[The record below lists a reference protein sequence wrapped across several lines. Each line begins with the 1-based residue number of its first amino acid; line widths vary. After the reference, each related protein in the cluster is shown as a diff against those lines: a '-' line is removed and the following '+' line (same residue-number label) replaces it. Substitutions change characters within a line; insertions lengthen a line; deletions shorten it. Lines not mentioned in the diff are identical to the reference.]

1 MRNTDSDRDSLHGHM
16 LLVRMKLAAGLA
28 ILHGTTNVSDVL
40 WEASGHVIDLS
51 TATLDIVLEHA
62 RKKAAKEATA
72 KGHAAA
78 IADEVKE
85 ERKLV
90 QVARRI
96 GSYVAR
102 NSRDGTARHA
112 RQSNSRWG
120 GIRRWSMAESRRQST
135 SDTSRN
141 GKTTRSQAGD
151 NYLFYVPGR

>member
-1 MRNTDSDRDSLHGHM
+1 M

-51 TATLDIVLEHA
+51 TATLGIVLEHA

-96 GSYVAR
+96 GTFVAKNGGSGGVPR
-102 NSRDGTARHA
+102 NSIRQGLGRDKAWAVTGIAKAIDLGYIELREGEHPI
-112 RQSNSRWG
+112 NSG
-120 GIRRWSMAESRRQST
+120 QPVDYFVA
-135 SDTSRN
+135 
-141 GKTTRSQAGD
+141 GKVR
-151 NYLFYVPGR
+151 P